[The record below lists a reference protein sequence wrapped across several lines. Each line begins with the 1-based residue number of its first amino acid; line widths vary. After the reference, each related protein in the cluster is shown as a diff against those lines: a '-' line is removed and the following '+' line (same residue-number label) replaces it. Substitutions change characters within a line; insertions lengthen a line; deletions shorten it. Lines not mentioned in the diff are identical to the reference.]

1 MSCLSLSGLIW
12 EKGTSSPHL
21 PVNCRGHEETA
32 EECALWLE
40 KDTEVKCTLLV
51 QIVMR
56 IVVTIGGETGEIR
69 PRVTFMK
76 GQ

>member
-1 MSCLSLSGLIW
+1 MALSGKRVL
-12 EKGTSSPHL
+12 TSSPHL

-32 EECALWLE
+32 EESALWLE

-51 QIVMR
+51 QIVTR
-56 IVVTIGGETGEIR
+56 IVVTSGGETGEIC
-69 PRVTFMK
+69 PRVTFVK